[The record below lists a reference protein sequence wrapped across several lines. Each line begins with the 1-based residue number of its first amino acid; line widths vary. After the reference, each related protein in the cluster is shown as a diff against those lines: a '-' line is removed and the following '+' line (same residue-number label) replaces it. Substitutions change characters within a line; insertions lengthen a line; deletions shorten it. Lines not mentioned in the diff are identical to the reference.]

1 MRIFEYYDRCYLALQ
16 TSLCCSPA
24 EEAFSSQALLSLL
37 HNALSKVLGKML
49 VKDAYLEKFNQCLI
63 IDGYLIA
70 KVVPDDNELV
80 LNNDGLVLNNVGQ
93 VPNNHEL
100 VPNNDEQVPNDKNQ
114 YLIMNYNDSHGY
126 NRNKAMIWLKW
137 HPIVTLDCFQA

>member
-1 MRIFEYYDRCYLALQ
+1 MR
-16 TSLCCSPA
+16 CSPA

-37 HNALSKVLGKML
+37 HNALSKALGKML

-80 LNNDGLVLNNVGQ
+80 LNND
-93 VPNNHEL
+93 EL
-100 VPNNDEQVPNDKNQ
+100 C
-114 YLIMNYNDSHGY
+114 LI
-126 NRNKAMIWLKW
+126 
-137 HPIVTLDCFQA
+137 TLDRCLIITNLCLTMMNRCLMIKTNT

>member
-1 MRIFEYYDRCYLALQ
+1 
-16 TSLCCSPA
+16 
-24 EEAFSSQALLSLL
+24 
-37 HNALSKVLGKML
+37 ML
-49 VKDAYLEKFNQCLI
+49 VKDANLEKFNQCLI

-126 NRNKAMIWLKW
+126 NRNKAMIWLRW

>member
-1 MRIFEYYDRCYLALQ
+1 M
-16 TSLCCSPA
+16 
-24 EEAFSSQALLSLL
+24 
-37 HNALSKVLGKML
+37 
-49 VKDAYLEKFNQCLI
+49 KDANLEKFNQCLI

-100 VPNNDEQVPNDKNQ
+100 VPYELQ
-114 YLIMNYNDSHGY
+114 
-126 NRNKAMIWLKW
+126 
-137 HPIVTLDCFQA
+137 

>member
-1 MRIFEYYDRCYLALQ
+1 M
-16 TSLCCSPA
+16 
-24 EEAFSSQALLSLL
+24 
-37 HNALSKVLGKML
+37 
-49 VKDAYLEKFNQCLI
+49 KDANLEKFNQCLI

-93 VPNNHEL
+93 VPN
-100 VPNNDEQVPNDKNQ
+100 DKNQ

-126 NRNKAMIWLKW
+126 NRNKAMIWLRW